1 VALLFPLQGSWTEDD
16 YLELDTTRPVE
27 FSEGSI
33 EVLPMPTKAHQRI
46 VRFLFLLF
54 DGYVTGKQIGEVLFS
69 PLPVRLWPNKF
80 REPDI
85 IYLRSGRAE
94 YRGRPVGADL
104 VVEVIS
110 EGEENRR
117 RDLETKPL
125 EYARAGISEYWI
137 VDPEKQQIVVLT
149 LEGDAYREHG
159 VFGMEERATSLLL
172 PGMDVSVQ
180 ETFAAGQP

>member
-1 VALLFPLQGSWTEDD
+1 
-16 YLELDTTRPVE
+16 
-27 FSEGSI
+27 
-33 EVLPMPTKAHQRI
+33 
-46 VRFLFLLF
+46 
-54 DGYVTGKQIGEVLFS
+54 
-69 PLPVRLWPNKF
+69 
-80 REPDI
+80 
-85 IYLRSGRAE
+85 
-94 YRGRPVGADL
+94 